1 MKRATAIRYSVEVA
15 RRLHS
20 INGLLATPIC
30 RNEFV
35 KISRVWVFGS
45 TAKGSQNPN
54 DLDLMIEIK
63 ECGRHKTWR
72 QSTVDKRYHRS
83 YGIRAAPESRDYALK
98 WLTKGMKLVSRHC
111 TDSDPVVLDV
121 KTMIYPRF
129 ELAYDFGVTA

>member
-1 MKRATAIRYSVEVA
+1 MKRATAIKYSIEVA
-15 RRLHS
+15 KRLHS
-20 INGLLATPIC
+20 INGILSTPVC

-63 ECGRHKTWR
+63 ECGRRKTWR
-72 QSTVDKRYHRS
+72 QTSINKRFYRS
-83 YGIRAAPESRDYALK
+83 CGVRTAPDSREYALK

-111 TDSDPVVLDV
+111 SDSDSVVLDV
-121 KTMIYPRF
+121 KTLIYPRF
-129 ELAYDFGVTA
+129 ELAHGHGVTA